1 MRTNVDIKKSRS
13 TKDKGLATMR
23 RAPKLRPEGRREGG
37 KEGRR
42 EGGKEGRREGG
53 KEGRREGGKEGRR
66 EVALF

>member
-13 TKDKGLATMR
+13 TKDIGLATMR

-42 EGGKEGRREGG
+42 EGGKEGRRGLILRL
-53 KEGRREGGKEGRR
+53 GREMVKCL
-66 EVALF
+66 ALST